1 MLLLSQ
7 GNSLC
12 LLGVLLPF
20 TESGVCGA
28 KCENEIKQPPLVLS
42 RKNFPLWKI
51 QTGFE
56 VELMFCFHREIFLS
70 LYSFLVVCI
79 VTSPICMQ
87 LLTLRINSEEDPTS
101 GCLGRALETQIS
113 LVWELRDLGTSY
125 NNCEAIREISTSTAK
140 SKQAFSLNSRAY
152 FHSHVGTC

>member
-12 LLGVLLPF
+12 FLGVLLPF
-20 TESGVCGA
+20 KETGVCGA

-79 VTSPICMQ
+79 ITSPICMQ
-87 LLTLRINSEEDPTS
+87 LLTLRINSQEDPTS

-113 LVWELRDLGTSY
+113 LVWELRDLLGGFCLLIPS
-125 NNCEAIREISTSTAK
+125 
-140 SKQAFSLNSRAY
+140 AY
-152 FHSHVGTC
+152 ELLVCSDFLFLSNLVLAGF